1 MKKIYFLLILFCVLF
16 DTYAQQNNSRL
27 NVKSLKLIEN
37 DTEASRTMKKDK
49 NGDKCAL
56 IKIQTPNMNEA

>member
-37 DTEASRTMKKDK
+37 DSTLR
-49 NGDKCAL
+49 
-56 IKIQTPNMNEA
+56 